1 MFLHIGNGKSVRKK
15 DIIGIFDLD
24 TSTVSKISRDFINKN
39 QREGKVVYND
49 DDLPRS
55 FLLLKEKEGVRVRLS
70 RISTSGLKQR
80 VNNEIIEE

>member
-24 TSTVSKISRDFINKN
+24 TSTVSKIIRDFINKN

-55 FLLLKEKEGVRVRLS
+55 FLLLKEKGFHKLYLY
-70 RISTSGLKQR
+70 IFCK
-80 VNNEIIEE
+80 I